1 MSRVPKTRFLCVL
14 LIAAAAPVIPVSATR
29 LPPPPPVYR
38 YADMADLATKAPV
51 VVDATITDAAKIKPA
66 EAMGLAAGH
75 VRYYLTVTINALVRA
90 PGGLPP
96 EVGYLYDAPLDAAG
110 RAPKLKKMRVI
121 IFARTVANTPD
132 QLQLVTPEAQLQ
144 WSPQTDATVRRLAA
158 DLVSPKAPPAIVGIS
173 NAFHAAGVLPGE
185 GETQIFL
192 KTTGHPISLGIQ
204 RRQNQAPVWTVSL
217 SEVVEDALP
226 PPQRDTFLWY
236 RLACGLPVEIPA
248 DTLSGLDPADAAA
261 VQQDYAL
268 VKQGLGPCRAGANP
282 S

>member
-1 MSRVPKTRFLCVL
+1 
-14 LIAAAAPVIPVSATR
+14 
-29 LPPPPPVYR
+29 
-38 YADMADLATKAPV
+38 MADLATKAPV

-66 EAMGLAAGH
+66 EATGLAPGQI
-75 VRYYLTVTINALVRA
+75 RYYLTVTINALIRA
-90 PGGLPP
+90 PGALPP
-96 EVGYLYDAPLDAAG
+96 QIGYLYDAPLDAAG
-110 RAPKLKKMRVI
+110 RPPKLKKMRVI
-121 IFARTVANTPD
+121 IFARAVSNSPD
-132 QLQLVTPEAQLQ
+132 QLQLVTPGAQLQ

-173 NAFHAAGVLPGE
+173 NAFHAAGTLPGE

-204 RRQNQAPVWTVSL
+204 RKQNQAPVWTVSL

-226 PPQRDTFLWY
+226 PPQRNTFLWY

-248 DTLSGLDPADAAA
+248 DTLTGLDPADAAA

>member
-1 MSRVPKTRFLCVL
+1 MARFLSVL
-14 LIAAAAPVIPVSATR
+14 FIAAAGPMIPVSATN

-66 EAMGLAAGH
+66 EAVGIAPGH
-75 VRYYLTVTINALVRA
+75 VRYYLTATINALIRA
-90 PGGLPP
+90 PGALPP
-96 EVGYLYDAPLDAAG
+96 QIGYLFDAPLDAAG
-110 RAPKLKKMRVI
+110 RPPKLKKIRVI
-121 IFARTVANTPD
+121 IFARAVANSPD
-132 QLQLVTPEAQLQ
+132 QLQLVTPGAQLQ

-173 NAFHAAGVLPGE
+173 NAFHAAGTLPGE

-204 RRQNQAPVWTVSL
+204 RKQNQAPVWTVSL

-226 PPQRDTFLWY
+226 PPQRNTFLWY

-248 DTLSGLDPADAAA
+248 DTLSGLEPADAAA
-261 VQQDYAL
+261 VQQDYAV

>member
-1 MSRVPKTRFLCVL
+1 M
-14 LIAAAAPVIPVSATR
+14 
-29 LPPPPPVYR
+29 
-38 YADMADLATKAPV
+38 

-66 EAMGLAAGH
+66 EAAGLAPGH
-75 VRYYLTVTINALVRA
+75 VRYYLTVTINALIRA

-96 EVGYLYDAPLDAAG
+96 QIGYLYDAPLDAAG
-110 RAPKLKKMRVI
+110 NAPKLKKTRVI
-121 IFARTVANTPD
+121 LFARAVANTPD
-132 QLQLVTPEAQLQ
+132 QLQLIGDGAQLI

-158 DLVSPKAPPAIVGIS
+158 DVISPKAPPKILDIA

-204 RRQNQAPVWTVSL
+204 RKQNAAPAWTVSL

-236 RLACGLPVEIPA
+236 RLACGLPGEIPA
-248 DTLSGLDPADAAA
+248 DTLSGLEPADATA
-261 VQQDYAL
+261 VREDYAL
-268 VKQGLGPCRAGANP
+268 VKSGLGPCHGGTPNN
-282 S
+282 

>member
-1 MSRVPKTRFLCVL
+1 MARFLSVL
-14 LIAAAAPVIPVSATR
+14 LIAASAPLIPVSATR

-66 EAMGLAAGH
+66 EATGLAPGH
-75 VRYYLTVTINALVRA
+75 VRYYLTVTINALIRA

-121 IFARTVANTPD
+121 IFARTVADRPD
-132 QLQLVTPEAQLQ
+132 QLQLVTPDAQLQ
-144 WSPQTDATVRRLAA
+144 WSPQTEATVRRLAA

-173 NAFHAAGVLPGE
+173 NAFHAAGTLPGE

-204 RRQNQAPVWTVSL
+204 RKQNQAPVWTVSL

-248 DTLSGLDPADAAA
+248 DTLSGLAPADAAA

-268 VKQGLGPCRAGANP
+268 VKQGLGPCRVSGGGGP
-282 S
+282 G

>member
-1 MSRVPKTRFLCVL
+1 MARFLSVL
-14 LIAAAAPVIPVSATR
+14 FIATGISMIPVSANT

-66 EAMGLAAGH
+66 EAVGIAPGH
-75 VRYYLTVTINALVRA
+75 VRYYLTVTINALIRA
-90 PGGLPP
+90 PGALPP
-96 EVGYLYDAPLDAAG
+96 QVGYLYDAPLDAAG
-110 RAPKLKKMRVI
+110 RVPKLKKMRVI
-121 IFARTVANTPD
+121 IFARTVANSPD
-132 QLQLVTPEAQLQ
+132 QLQLITPSAQLQ

-158 DLVSPKAPPAIVGIS
+158 DLVSPTAAPAIVGIS
-173 NAFHAAGVLPGE
+173 NAFHAAGTLPGE

-204 RRQNQAPVWTVSL
+204 RKQNQAPVWTVSL

-226 PPQRDTFLWY
+226 PPQRNTFLWY

>member
-1 MSRVPKTRFLCVL
+1 MARFLSVL
-14 LIAAAAPVIPVSATR
+14 FIAGAAPMIPVSATKV
-29 LPPPPPVYR
+29 LPPPPVYR

-66 EAMGLAAGH
+66 EATGLAPGH
-75 VRYYLTVTINALVRA
+75 GRYYLTVTINTLIRA
-90 PGGLPP
+90 PGALPP
-96 EVGYLYDAPLDAAG
+96 QIGYLYDAPLDAAG

-121 IFARTVANTPD
+121 IFARSVANSPD
-132 QLQLVTPEAQLQ
+132 QLQLVTPGAQLQ

-173 NAFHAAGVLPGE
+173 NAFHAAGTLAGE

-204 RRQNQAPVWTVSL
+204 RKQNQAPVWTVSL

-226 PPQRDTFLWY
+226 PPQRNTFLWY

-248 DTLSGLDPADAAA
+248 DTLTGLDPADAAA
-261 VQQDYAL
+261 IQQDYAL

>member
-1 MSRVPKTRFLCVL
+1 MARFLPVL
-14 LIAAAAPVIPVSATR
+14 FLATSAPLLPVSATK

-66 EAMGLAAGH
+66 EAVGLAPGH

-90 PGGLPP
+90 PGALPP
-96 EVGYLYDAPLDAAG
+96 QIGYLYDAPLDAAG
-110 RAPKLKKMRVI
+110 RAPKLKKTRVI
-121 IFARTVANTPD
+121 IFARAVANSTD
-132 QLQLVTPEAQLQ
+132 QLQLVTPGAQLE

-173 NAFHAAGVLPGE
+173 NAFHAAGTLPGE

-192 KTTGHPISLGIQ
+192 KTTGHPISLGVQ
-204 RRQNQAPVWTVSL
+204 RKQNQAPSWTVSL

-226 PPQRDTFLWY
+226 PPRRDTFLWY

-248 DTLSGLDPADAAA
+248 DTLSGLDAADAAA
-261 VQQDYAL
+261 IQQDYAL
-268 VKQGLGPCRAGANP
+268 VKNDLGPCRAGANP

>member
-1 MSRVPKTRFLCVL
+1 MARFLSVL
-14 LIAAAAPVIPVSATR
+14 FIAASTPMIPVSATT

-66 EAMGLAAGH
+66 EAVGIAPGH

-90 PGGLPP
+90 PGALPP
-96 EVGYLYDAPLDAAG
+96 QIGYLYDAPLDAAG

-121 IFARTVANTPD
+121 IFARAVANSAD
-132 QLQLVTPEAQLQ
+132 QLQLVTPGAQLR

-173 NAFHAAGVLPGE
+173 NAFHAAGTLPGE

-204 RRQNQAPVWTVSL
+204 RKQNQAPVWTVSL

-226 PPQRDTFLWY
+226 PPQRNTFLWY